1 MEARWRG
8 RGAPRAF
15 KGAAL
20 LPPPPPPPPRPPRP
34 RRDGRAAARAGEEEE
49 ERPRAAGR
57 GLGRHRPPRGPL
69 PTPRRPRP
77 ARPFPGPGV
86 LPARRFL
93 GGPFQPHSELDPPLL
108 PWGQGGPPQG
118 PLPWGPSRCPAGL
131 RIGESSDPDA
141 PARKSMRREGGF
153 PDGEK
158 QVVSEWLR
166 DGCSLSFGGK
176 QSCGLRSP
184 SANAWHGRQV
194 SQKHQNVPGSWE
206 AWGAPPTLL
215 PLPPQKQDEL
225 HSENPVDTS

>member
-1 MEARWRG
+1 MENRPTAPAEARG
-8 RGAPRAF
+8 RE
-15 KGAAL
+15 L
-20 LPPPPPPPPRPPRP
+20 LMRTEHPCHRRTGVGGFHRPQ
-34 RRDGRAAARAGEEEE
+34 GHRAG
-49 ERPRAAGR
+49 RWD
-57 GLGRHRPPRGPL
+57 H
-69 PTPRRPRP
+69 TN
-77 ARPFPGPGV
+77 V
-86 LPARRFL
+86 
-93 GGPFQPHSELDPPLL
+93 Q
-108 PWGQGGPPQG
+108 
-118 PLPWGPSRCPAGL
+118 GL

-166 DGCSLSFGGK
+166 DGCSLSFGAGK